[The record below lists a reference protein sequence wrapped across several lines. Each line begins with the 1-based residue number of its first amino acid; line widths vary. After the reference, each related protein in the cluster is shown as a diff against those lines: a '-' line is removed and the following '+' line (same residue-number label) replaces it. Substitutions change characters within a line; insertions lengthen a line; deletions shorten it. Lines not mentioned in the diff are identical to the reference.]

1 MTFPVTGKVMWII
14 TFLVKEIF
22 TFIQVDK
29 CLSEHKHTIHECN
42 YFCCYFFTVVKFHIL
57 SEDYSKVQSALS
69 CIYDSVLG
77 LDEKNSLLKIA
88 ITTNNTP
95 MLKKC
100 LIDLITISFYQL
112 FCTELVL
119 QNFNI
124 FVCSI
129 IMFSAASSF

>member
-1 MTFPVTGKVMWII
+1 MKFSVTGKVLLII
-14 TFLVKEIF
+14 TLFVKEIF

-29 CLSEHKHTIHECN
+29 FLSEGKHKIHECN

-77 LDEKNSLLKIA
+77 LDEKNSSLKIS
-88 ITTNNTP
+88 ITANNTP

-100 LIDLITISFYQL
+100 LIDLMTISFYQL

-124 FVCSI
+124 FVCCI
-129 IMFSAASSF
+129 IVFSAASSF

>member
-1 MTFPVTGKVMWII
+1 MTFSVTGKVMWII
-14 TFLVKEIF
+14 TFLAKEIF

-29 CLSEHKHTIHECN
+29 CLSERKHTIHERN

-88 ITTNNTP
+88 ITTNSTP
-95 MLKKC
+95 MLKKMFDRFNNNFILPTVLYRTC
-100 LIDLITISFYQL
+100 LAEFQYLCLLYNY
-112 FCTELVL
+112 V
-119 QNFNI
+119 
-124 FVCSI
+124 
-129 IMFSAASSF
+129 FSCQ

>member
-1 MTFPVTGKVMWII
+1 MKFSVTGKVLLII
-14 TFLVKEIF
+14 TLFVKEIF

-29 CLSEHKHTIHECN
+29 FLSEGKHKIHECN

-57 SEDYSKVQSALS
+57 SEDYSKVHSALS

-77 LDEKNSLLKIA
+77 LDEKNSSLKIS
-88 ITTNNTP
+88 ITANNTP

-124 FVCSI
+124 FVCCI
-129 IMFSAASSF
+129 IVFSAASSF